1 MGKGRTQNLAAILT
15 MARGA
20 VRQVVWLVAAGVALV
35 GCRATRHNTVT
46 VYVSED
52 QVFSEPIL
60 RDFEHETG
68 IKVSAVFDTEEA
80 KSTGV
85 MNRLLAEKN
94 NPQADVYWANEPVRA
109 DVLRQQGLSTP
120 FHPANAEQIPSQFKD
135 PQGHWTGFSARARLL
150 VVNKNARSK
159 PTSLLAYVDPRTK
172 GKAVIANPLFGTTTA
187 EMAALFTIWGD
198 EKGKQF
204 LDGLKS
210 NKVKL
215 STGNGESADFVA
227 SGEFEFA
234 LVDSDDA
241 VDRLRH
247 GKPLEIVYPDQG
259 DGEVGVLILPNAV
272 ALIRGGPN
280 SNNGKKLIEYLISKE
295 TERKLAFADCAQI
308 PLHSGV
314 ATPKEIR
321 PIEQIKTMKVTYAEL
336 GAKLQA
342 IQPML
347 KQWVG
352 Y

>member
-1 MGKGRTQNLAAILT
+1 MRAGPRKWGQEMKLGGRRLPRPLFAALIATTL
-15 MARGA
+15 
-20 VRQVVWLVAAGVALV
+20 L
-35 GCRATRHNTVT
+35 GCRAGRQNTVT

-60 RDFEHETG
+60 KDFERESG
-68 IKVSAVFDTEEA
+68 IKVNAVFDTEEA

-109 DVLRQQGLSTP
+109 DVLRQQGISAP
-120 FHPANAEQIPSQFKD
+120 YKPAAAAEIPDQFKD
-135 PQGHWTGFSARARLL
+135 PQQYWTGFSARARLL
-150 VVNKNARSK
+150 VVNKATKIK
-159 PTSLLAYVDPRTK
+159 PTSVLSYIDPKAK

-187 EMAALFTIWGD
+187 EMAALFSLWGY
-198 EKGKQF
+198 ERGKQF
-204 LDGLKS
+204 LAGLKG
-210 NKVKL
+210 NQVKL

-241 VDRLRH
+241 VDRVRH
-247 GKPLEIVYPDQG
+247 GKPLEIAYPDQG

-272 ALIRGGPN
+272 ALVRGGPN
-280 SNNGKKLIEYLISKE
+280 PDNGKKLIEYLVSKE

-308 PLHSGV
+308 PLHPGV
-314 ATPKEIR
+314 ATPKEIK
-321 PIEQIKTMKVTYAEL
+321 PIEQIKTMKVNYAEL

-342 IQPML
+342 IQPIL

>member
-1 MGKGRTQNLAAILT
+1 MGYGRPKKLAGILT
-15 MARGA
+15 MAGCKLKSYWWIALSTLVLGACARGQQNA
-20 VRQVVWLVAAGVALV
+20 
-35 GCRATRHNTVT
+35 VT

-60 RDFEHETG
+60 KDFERDTG
-68 IKVSAVFDTEEA
+68 VKINSVFDTEEA

-85 MNRLLAEKN
+85 VNRLLAEKN

-109 DVLRQQGLSTP
+109 DVLKQQGISTP
-120 FHPANAEQIPSQFKD
+120 FKASSAEGIPPKFKD
-135 PQGHWTGFSARARLL
+135 PDGYWTGFSARARLL
-150 VVNKNARSK
+150 VVNQNARSR
-159 PTSLLAYVDPRTK
+159 PMGVLDYTDPRNK
-172 GKAVIANPLFGTTTA
+172 GRAVIANPLFGTTTA
-187 EMAALFTIWGD
+187 EMAALFTLWGD
-198 EKGKQF
+198 EKGQQF
-204 LDGLKS
+204 LAALKR
-210 NKVKL
+210 NQVKL

-247 GKPLEIVYPDQG
+247 GKPIDIVYPDQG
-259 DGEVGVLILPNAV
+259 DGALGVLVLPNAV

-280 SNNGKKLIEYLISKE
+280 PDNGKKLIEYLVSKE

-308 PLHSGV
+308 PLHPGV
-314 ATPKEIR
+314 STPKEIK
-321 PIEQIKTMKVTYAEL
+321 PIDQIKTMDVSYSAL

-342 IQPML
+342 IQPVL
-347 KQWVG
+347 KNWVG

>member
-1 MGKGRTQNLAAILT
+1 MGQGRTKDVAAVLT
-15 MARGA
+15 MAHRT
-20 VRQVVWLVAAGVALV
+20 VSQVVSLVAAGVALV
-35 GCRATRHNTVT
+35 GCSATRTSTVT

-60 RDFEHETG
+60 RDFERETG
-68 IKVSAVFDTEEA
+68 VKVNAVFDTEEA

-94 NPQADVYWANEPVRA
+94 NSQADVYWANEPVRA
-109 DVLRQQGLSTP
+109 DVLRQQKISTP
-120 FHPANAEQIPSQFKD
+120 FRPANAEEIPGQFKD
-135 PQGHWTGFSARARLL
+135 PQGYWTGFSARARLL
-150 VVNKNARSK
+150 VVNKSASSK
-159 PTSLLAYVDPRTK
+159 PTSVLAYVDPKTK

-187 EMAALFTIWGD
+187 QMAALFTLWGD

-204 LDGLKS
+204 LAGLKR

-259 DGEVGVLILPNAV
+259 EGEVGVLILPNAV
-272 ALIRGGPN
+272 ALIRSGPH
-280 SNNGKKLIEYLISKE
+280 SDNGKRLIEYLVSKE

-308 PLHSGV
+308 PLHPGV
-314 ATPKEIR
+314 ATPKEIKA
-321 PIEQIKTMKVTYAEL
+321 IEQIKTMKVNYADL

-342 IQPML
+342 IQPIL

>member
-1 MGKGRTQNLAAILT
+1 
-15 MARGA
+15 
-20 VRQVVWLVAAGVALV
+20 VVKPKTYVVTRLSFVALIAAALL
-35 GCRATRHNTVT
+35 GCRSSQQGTVT

-60 RDFEHETG
+60 KDFERESG
-68 IKVSAVFDTEEA
+68 IKVNAVFDTEEA

-109 DVLRQQGLSTP
+109 DVLRQQGISTP
-120 FHPANAEQIPSQFKD
+120 YKPVAATEIPEQFKD
-135 PQGHWTGFSARARLL
+135 PQAHWTGFSARARVL
-150 VVNKNARSK
+150 VVNKNASTK
-159 PTSLLAYVDPRTK
+159 PNSILAYVDSKTK

-187 EMAALFTIWGD
+187 EMAALFTLWGD
-198 EKGKQF
+198 EKSKQF
-204 LDGLKS
+204 LAGLKA

-215 STGNGESADFVA
+215 AGSNGESADFVA

-241 VDRLRH
+241 VDRIRH
-247 GKPLEIVYPDQG
+247 GKPLELVYPDQG
-259 DGEVGVLILPNAV
+259 PGEVGVLILPNAV
-272 ALIRGGPN
+272 ALIRGGPHPQ
-280 SNNGKKLIEYLISKE
+280 NGKKLIEYLVSKE

-308 PLHSGV
+308 PLHPGV
-314 ATPKEIR
+314 PTPKEIK
-321 PIEQIKTMKVTYAEL
+321 PIEQLQTMKVNYAEL

-342 IQPML
+342 IQPIL
-347 KQWVG
+347 KEWVG